1 MFGYPLQCII
11 NFLDS
16 EPINEGLLL
25 AKIFDHNMF
34 NSFTVYL
41 AIIYMITN
49 LTKEYRL
56 GKKVS
61 HVELNVWQRTGQ
73 ISDSLY
79 AKFQRSLFFNRVTR
93 DLFNREFGHRT
104 LELSH
109 SEAKDHHKPLYHKV
123 SYYLY

>member
-79 AKFQRSLFFNRVTR
+79 AIFQRSLF
-93 DLFNREFGHRT
+93 LI
-104 LELSH
+104 
-109 SEAKDHHKPLYHKV
+109 A
-123 SYYLY
+123 